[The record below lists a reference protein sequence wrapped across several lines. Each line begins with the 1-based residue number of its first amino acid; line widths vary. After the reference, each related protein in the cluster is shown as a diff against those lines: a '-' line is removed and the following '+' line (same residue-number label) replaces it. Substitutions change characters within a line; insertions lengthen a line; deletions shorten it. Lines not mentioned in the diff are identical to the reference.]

1 GQHFVEQNSKRIYVR
16 PCIAL
21 FRFDLFGRHVLNR
34 ADYVPLTRESR
45 ASQHSS
51 DTEVHDF
58 YRPGFCEHYVG
69 GFDVAVNDAHSV
81 GMIDSVKSLTKQWDR
96 PVAGNRSEL
105 SNDIVQRLAF
115 DVFHDHE
122 ILIALSQKAEQ
133 CCDVWMIESSEGDCF
148 GPEALDNVRLAGKLR
163 PQHLDGDFALEH
175 CVDAAKHGAHSA
187 LANFFRDSVWT
198 DQPADHS

>member
-1 GQHFVEQNSKRIYVR
+1 RSLLDLRLHELVFAGAGERDSPGQHFVEQNSKRIYVR

-21 FRFDLFGRHVLNR
+21 FGFDLFGRPVLNR

-122 ILIALSQKAEQ
+122 IVIALSQKAE
-133 CCDVWMIESSEGDCF
+133 
-148 GPEALDNVRLAGKLR
+148 
-163 PQHLDGDFALEH
+163 
-175 CVDAAKHGAHSA
+175 
-187 LANFFRDSVWT
+187 
-198 DQPADHS
+198 